1 MVVVV
6 FFVIPRA
13 FGLQALLILWD
24 LALLLK
30 LNGGLCSKVC
40 KWPGIWGLGRAPEA
54 CVPPRRLSRFTFSH
68 RQLQL
73 SGMSDHMSKSELK
86 DYEYKY
92 YKGLKAGEFRLKVSD
107 SKYSCPFCHSSSKND
122 YHLKELLQ
130 HASSPE
136 PVPKNDRPKLEPVPK
151 NDRPKLEPVPKNDR
165 PKPEPVPKIDRPK
178 PESVPKIDRPK
189 PESVPKID
197 RPKPEPVPKIDRPKP
212 ESVPKIDRPK
222 PDSDQLF
229 VWPWMGIV
237 ANIKTQL
244 KDGRHVAES
253 GTKLKEE
260 FSRKGFNPV
269 RVHPLWNRWGH
280 SGFAIVEFSKEFD
293 GFNNAID
300 FEKSFEVDR
309 CGKTDYIKAR
319 NQGDRLYGWVARD
332 DDYHGKS
339 IIGDHLRKNGDLKS
353 VTDKQSE
360 DRRKESKLVQGL
372 TQTLEEKTVQLKEV
386 QSKYHET
393 NDSLSKLM
401 GEKAVLIKHFNNEI
415 TNMQKRARD
424 HAEKILRDHEEDRLR
439 LDAQRINLENLEK
452 DLRHRQAQNDTERQ
466 KLLHQKKMNERATME
481 QELADQRVMRLADK
495 QKKQKEETHKRIL
508 DLQRKLDDKQELEL
522 NIQHMRGAL
531 DVLQEMNHM
540 GEDEDIKVKKE
551 MDKIKEDLK
560 DKEEELEAM
569 EELQQTLIVKERK
582 TNDEL
587 QDARKE
593 LINGIEHLSTRPGN
607 SNIIVKKM
615 GDLDH
620 KPFVTS
626 AKGKGPDDEVLALQ
640 LCSQWE
646 ADLGDPSW
654 HPFKNVEDER
664 GNLKEVINE
673 EDEKLKALKNEHGD
687 EVFKA
692 VTNAL
697 LELNEYNPSG
707 SCIAQFCHLYSIGMP
722 PANDSFEAKGFTYF
736 WAKRFS
742 ELQMLRSTSKFIELI
757 N

>member
-1 MVVVV
+1 
-6 FFVIPRA
+6 
-13 FGLQALLILWD
+13 
-24 LALLLK
+24 
-30 LNGGLCSKVC
+30 
-40 KWPGIWGLGRAPEA
+40 
-54 CVPPRRLSRFTFSH
+54 
-68 RQLQL
+68 
-73 SGMSDHMSKSELK
+73 MSDHMSKSELK

-92 YKGLKAGEFRLKVSD
+92 YKGLKAGDFRLKASD
-107 SKYSCPFCHSSSKND
+107 SKYTCPFCHSSGKKG

-130 HASSPE
+130 HASRVCRES
-136 PVPKNDRPKLEPVPK
+136 KSSSSKGKARHSALEK
-151 NDRPKLEPVPKNDR
+151 YIERHLK
-165 PKPEPVPKIDRPK
+165 PVPKIDC
-178 PESVPKIDRPK
+178 
-189 PESVPKID
+189 
-197 RPKPEPVPKIDRPKP
+197 
-212 ESVPKIDRPK
+212 PK
-222 PDSDQLF
+222 PDRDQLF

-253 GTKLKEE
+253 GTKLREQ

-269 RVHPLWNRWGH
+269 RVHPLWNYRGH

-293 GFNNAID
+293 GFNNAMD
-300 FEKSFEVDR
+300 FERSFEVDQ

-319 NQGDRLYGWVARD
+319 NRGDRLYGWVARD
-332 DDYHGKS
+332 DDYNTKS
-339 IIGDHLRKNGDLKS
+339 IIGDYLRRNGDLKS

-360 DRRKESKLVQGL
+360 DKRKESKLVQGL
-372 TQTLEEKTVQLKEV
+372 TQTLEKKTMQLKEV

-401 GEKAVLIKHFNNEI
+401 GEKEDLIKFFNNEI

-439 LDAQRINLENLEK
+439 LEAQRIKLENLEK
-452 DLRHRQAQNDTERQ
+452 DLRLRQAQNETERQ

-481 QELADQRVMRLADK
+481 QKLADQRVMRLADK
-495 QKKQKEETHKRIL
+495 QKKEKEELHKRIL
-508 DLQRKLDDKQELEL
+508 GLQRKLDDKQELEL
-522 NIQHMRGAL
+522 NIQQMRGAL

-560 DKEEELEAM
+560 DKEEELEAV

-593 LINGIEHLSTRPGN
+593 LINGLEHLGTRPGS
-607 SNIIVKKM
+607 SNITVKKM
-615 GDLDH
+615 GELDH
-620 KPFVTS
+620 RPFLTA

-646 ADLGDPSW
+646 VDLRDPSW
-654 HPFKNVEDER
+654 QPFKRIEDQR
-664 GNLKEVINE
+664 GNLKEVIDD
-673 EDEKLKALKNEHGD
+673 EDDKLKILKNELGD
-687 EVFKA
+687 ETLEA

-697 LELNEYNPSG
+697 MELNEYNPSG
-707 SCIAQFCHLYSIGMP
+707 RYAIRELWNSKEGRKASLREGIKYLLTQWKNKKQNL
-722 PANDSFEAKGFTYF
+722 
-736 WAKRFS
+736 KRKRA
-742 ELQMLRSTSKFIELI
+742 LLFI
-757 N
+757 